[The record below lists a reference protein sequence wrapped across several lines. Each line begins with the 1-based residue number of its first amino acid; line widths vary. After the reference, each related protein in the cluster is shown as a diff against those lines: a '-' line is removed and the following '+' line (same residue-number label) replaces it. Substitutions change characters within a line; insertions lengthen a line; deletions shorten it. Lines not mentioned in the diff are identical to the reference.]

1 MVAATYLRQTSP
13 RSESNRFR
21 SNIAILELI
30 FFPLPCASASWK
42 EEIKFTKLKPY
53 IKYTVKPVL
62 RGHLWVKEKWSFKT
76 GDLLKKVQFIW
87 NFLWLGKKRMTFKY
101 RWLLNRGDHMN
112 RFDCSSESI
121 YHICLCILNIT
132 VSHAPFNVPDISKQQ
147 VKLTFF

>member
-1 MVAATYLRQTSP
+1 
-13 RSESNRFR
+13 
-21 SNIAILELI
+21 LELI

-76 GDLLKKVQFIW
+76 GDLLKKGSIHM
-87 NFLWLGKKRMTFKY
+87 KISMTGQEKDDCLIEVTT
-101 RWLLNRGDHMN
+101 WTGLTVVVSSHEQVWLNRGDHMN
-112 RFDCSSESI
+112 RFDCSSEST

-132 VSHAPFNVPDISKQQ
+132 VSNALLQCPWY
-147 VKLTFF
+147 